1 MARTSIAISLILVET
16 LREVELGRAPF
27 VPNRLILHAYGIL
40 MTRSPVPASSDGR
53 GSFEPRLYRF
63 GCEAPRRSVGDSRT
77 APAWITLLHVD
88 DRIDEFCTRSFRAGL
103 PTAI

>member
-40 MTRSPVPASSDGR
+40 MTHREERATISKTPRSTR
-53 GSFEPRLYRF
+53 GKTVLTIENT
-63 GCEAPRRSVGDSRT
+63 GK
-77 APAWITLLHVD
+77 I
-88 DRIDEFCTRSFRAGL
+88 
-103 PTAI
+103 

>member
-40 MTRSPVPASSDGR
+40 MTHTIAK
-53 GSFEPRLYRF
+53 
-63 GCEAPRRSVGDSRT
+63 
-77 APAWITLLHVD
+77 
-88 DRIDEFCTRSFRAGL
+88 
-103 PTAI
+103 PTAYQMFGLFVVMSARQTSASRIPFLIGSIRIVALGLH